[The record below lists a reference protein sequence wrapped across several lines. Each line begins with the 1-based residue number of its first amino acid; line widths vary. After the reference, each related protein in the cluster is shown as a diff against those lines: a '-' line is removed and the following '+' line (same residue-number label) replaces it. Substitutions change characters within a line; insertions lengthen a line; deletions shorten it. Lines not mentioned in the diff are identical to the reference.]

1 MKSLFISTLLAAA
14 LMGGQ
19 VFAATPTKVDGATVD
34 NKDFG
39 VLAGV
44 YGENAEATGGQI
56 HIYADPSGRTDLK
69 MYDIASGFTYSEGM
83 TASAYSNKLTM
94 DSGEVIYLHGGLTA
108 NGDANNNTVVI
119 QGGTV
124 ASQGIVYGG
133 CSSCLELT
141 GTANNNVVI
150 ISGGNFQ
157 GVEVEG
163 GFSGDGIAC
172 GNRVHLV
179 GRGAKDVGIAD
190 ADGKVGSY
198 TGSSEGL
205 QFTYVIGGWSGV
217 TGMDATVEDNY
228 IDIYGSGV
236 NAKAIGGLDHLQFH
250 LVESPADTAPML
262 TLTSSE
268 AVDAL
273 NMSGIQLNLFGDA
286 VTDWAAYVGESI
298 TLVQAAQAIQGLT
311 DGTEVDIKDADG
323 AVLATATLMLGD
335 SNKTLSLENIK
346 GVGPTPGPVPEPT
359 TSTLSL
365 LALVALAARRRKTA

>member
-1 MKSLFISTLLAAA
+1 M
-14 LMGGQ
+14 
-19 VFAATPTKVDGATVD
+19 FAATATKVDGATVD

-39 VLAGV
+39 VLARV

-94 DSGEVIYLHGGLTA
+94 DSGEVINLYGGLTA

-119 QGGTV
+119 HGGMV
-124 ASQGIVYGG
+124 ASLGVVYGG
-133 CSSCLELT
+133 CSSCFELT
-141 GTANNNVVI
+141 GSANNNVVI
-150 ISGGNFQ
+150 ITGGNFQ
-157 GVEVEG
+157 GVEVDG
-163 GFSGDGIAC
+163 GFSGDGNAC

-190 ADGKVGSY
+190 ADGKADSY

-205 QFTYVIGGWSGV
+205 QFTYVIGGWSGI

-236 NAKAIGGLDHLQFH
+236 KAQAIGGLDHLQFH
-250 LVESPADTAPML
+250 LVESPADTDPML
-262 TLTSSE
+262 TLTSSMS
-268 AVDAL
+268 VDAL

-323 AVLATATLMLGD
+323 ALLSTATLTLGD

-365 LALVALAARRRKTA
+365 LALLALAARRRRMA